1 MTWVHSRFQQEII
14 ATHINTHIQADESGF
29 VYICLYLYG
38 KSSINSSLALS
49 LSVFQSTEMY
59 KLRLFKQLPLSLL
72 TTLGLQFSVC
82 PPKHPLTPPIVQQ
95 ARLLADK
102 KRLLEYFDST
112 MEDYCRSDMVYL
124 FRLPLTAH
132 SVCRKSLK
140 EFGSQYKV
148 DGTGIL
154 VLDDD
159 VWNGGESIVWQWVA
173 GLSQLR
179 LFSYSDRCLCEF
191 RKCWQS

>member
-1 MTWVHSRFQQEII
+1 
-14 ATHINTHIQADESGF
+14 
-29 VYICLYLYG
+29 
-38 KSSINSSLALS
+38 
-49 LSVFQSTEMY
+49 MY
-59 KLRLFKQLPLSLL
+59 KLRLLKQLPLSLL
-72 TTLGLQFSVC
+72 TTLELQFSVC

-132 SVCRKSLK
+132 PVCRKSLK

-159 VWNGGESIVWQWVA
+159 VWNGGESIVWQ
-173 GLSQLR
+173 
-179 LFSYSDRCLCEF
+179 
-191 RKCWQS
+191 